1 MATSDPTHPLGH
13 EDSDQIDPAVARALT
28 PYEMEWLRRQ
38 CDELKLKK
46 LQILR
51 RALIEWIG
59 EHREYRFYEEY
70 FGYTMRIALEKFM
83 RQHNREFVAVTAD
96 DASDKAPNAASSDSA
111 GLNRCG

>member
-28 PYEMEWLRRQ
+28 PYQMEWLRRQ

-51 RALIEWIG
+51 QALIEWIG
-59 EHREYRFYEEY
+59 EHPEYRFYEEY
-70 FGYTMRIALEKFM
+70 FGDTMRIALEKFIGTHS
-83 RQHNREFVAVTAD
+83 QEFVPVETD
-96 DASDKAPNAASSDSA
+96 HASDNSKTI
-111 GLNRCG
+111 

>member
-1 MATSDPTHPLGH
+1 MPTSDPTHPLGD

-51 RALIEWIG
+51 QALIEWIG
-59 EHREYRFYEEY
+59 EHPEYRFYEQR
-70 FGYTMRIALEKFM
+70 FGETMRIALEKFIGTHS
-83 RQHNREFVAVTAD
+83 QEFVPVEAD
-96 DASDKAPNAASSDSA
+96 HASDNSKTI
-111 GLNRCG
+111 

>member
-28 PYEMEWLRRQ
+28 PYGMEWLRRQ

-51 RALIEWIG
+51 QALIEWIG
-59 EHREYRFYEEY
+59 EHPEYRFYEQR
-70 FGYTMRIALEKFM
+70 FGETMRIALEKFIGTHS
-83 RQHNREFVAVTAD
+83 QEFVPVEAD
-96 DASDKAPNAASSDSA
+96 HASDNSKTI
-111 GLNRCG
+111 